1 MSATDFVHLI
11 LYAVVEKKSL
21 NDEHLNMQ
29 SFIRY
34 IILSKSI
41 RNQLIKFN
49 STSISLCSQ
58 RDELQGKRKINEL
71 YDKST

>member
-11 LYAVVEKKSL
+11 LYTVVEKTLS
-21 NDEHLNMQ
+21 DEHLNMQ

-34 IILSKSI
+34 IILSNST

-49 STSISLCSQ
+49 STSVALYSQ
-58 RDELQGKRKINEL
+58 RDELEGKCKINEL